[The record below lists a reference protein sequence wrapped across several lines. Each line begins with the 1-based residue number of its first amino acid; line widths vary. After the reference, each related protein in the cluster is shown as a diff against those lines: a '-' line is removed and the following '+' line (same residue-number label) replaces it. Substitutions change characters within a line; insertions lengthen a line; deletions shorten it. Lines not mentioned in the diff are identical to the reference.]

1 MTNPESPIEAIPETA
16 APGHVFV
23 ENYAHFEKSDSFKRH
38 SWLRQVR
45 EEAMARFVERGF
57 PTTRQ
62 EEWRHTNL
70 APLANVPFRTASCE
84 HGGVNARDLGQF
96 VFSEEESCRLVFVNG
111 RFSVELSST
120 KCLPRGA
127 CIRSLDSALETDRP
141 RIEPLLAADTARR
154 RSVFAS
160 LNTAFLSD
168 GAFVY
173 LPPGGTLK
181 QVLHLVFLSSAPA
194 SPSVSHPRTLIVVGD
209 GCEASIV
216 ESYAGLDHGVYFTNA
231 VTDVVLGAGSS
242 LDHYK
247 LQRENE
253 GSFHIATMDV
263 EQGRDSRFSS
273 HSISLGGGLVRNDVN
288 VTMNAEGGE
297 CTLNGLYVTQSRQH
311 IDSHTSI
318 DHARPHCAS
327 RELYKGILD
336 DQSTGVFNGRI
347 LVRKDAQKTNAK
359 QANMNLLLSEEA
371 LVNTTPQLEIFAD
384 DVKCTHGAT
393 IGHLNEEEMFYT
405 RSRGIGAEAART
417 LLTYAF
423 ASEILSSVRFKPIQ
437 CQIDLVLL
445 ARLSR
450 GRS

>member
-1 MTNPESPIEAIPETA
+1 MDPRRPIEAMTDNNVN
-16 APGHVFV
+16 GNVFV
-23 ENYAHFEKSDSFKRH
+23 ESYAQFEKSESFKQH
-38 SWLRQVR
+38 SWLRQAR
-45 EEAMARFVERGF
+45 GEAMARFVEAGF

-70 APLANVPFRTASCE
+70 APLTKVPFRTAP
-84 HGGVNARDLGQF
+84 HGHDAVAASDLGRF
-96 VFSEEESCRLVFVNG
+96 IFNEEECCRLVFVNG
-111 RFSVELSST
+111 RFSAELSAT

-127 CIRSLDSALETDRP
+127 CIRSLASALETDRP
-141 RIEPLLAADTARR
+141 LIEPFLAADASRR
-154 RSVFAS
+154 RNVFAS

-168 GAFVY
+168 GAFVH
-173 LPPGGTLK
+173 LPSGAALK
-181 QVLHLVFLSSAPA
+181 HVLHLVFLSSA
-194 SPSVSHPRTLIVVGD
+194 SPDPLVSHPRTLIVVGD

-231 VTDVVLGAGSS
+231 VTEIVLGAGASV
-242 LDHYK
+242 DHYK
-247 LQRENE
+247 LQRESE
-253 GSFHIATMDV
+253 GSFHIGTMEV
-263 EQGRDSRFSS
+263 AQGRGSRFSS

-288 VTMNAEGGE
+288 VAMNAEGGE
-297 CTLNGLYVTQSRQH
+297 CTLNGLYLTQNRQH
-311 IDSHTSI
+311 VDNHTSI
-318 DHARPHCAS
+318 DHARPHCDS

-336 DQSTGVFNGRI
+336 DKSTGVFNGRI

-359 QANMNLLLSEEA
+359 QANKNLLLSEEA

-393 IGHLNEEEMFYT
+393 IGHLDEEELFYT
-405 RSRGIGAEAART
+405 RSRGIGAQAART

-423 ASEILSSVRFKPIQ
+423 ASDILSSVKYKPIQ

-450 GRS
+450 GRN